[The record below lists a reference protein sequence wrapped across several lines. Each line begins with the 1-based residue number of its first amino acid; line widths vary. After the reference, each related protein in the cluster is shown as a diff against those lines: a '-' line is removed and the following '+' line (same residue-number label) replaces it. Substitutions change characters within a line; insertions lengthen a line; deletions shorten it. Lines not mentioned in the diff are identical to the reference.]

1 MLGVDEALRRT
12 GVCLNRNGALRVEL
26 IDESASRGTKRLQN
40 IRDRVAEI
48 LRAERP
54 DLLVLEFYSLY
65 STNRPFAIGEL
76 GGVLQVTA
84 ADLGVEHIM
93 VPPTL
98 LKRFATGSGAAVKDR
113 VMRDVHR
120 KYGEEVDDDDNI
132 ADAIALAKF
141 GEVLLTGRSD
151 YRSEL
156 ESVRRFQRGVVK
168 TKKTFTKAKVSV

>member
-12 GVCLNRNGALRVEL
+12 GVCLNRNGALSMEL

-40 IRDRVAEI
+40 IRDRVAAI
-48 LRAERP
+48 LHAERP

-84 ADLGVEHIM
+84 ADLGVEHVM
-93 VPPTL
+93 VPPSL

-120 KYGEEVDDDDNI
+120 KYGEEVDDDNI